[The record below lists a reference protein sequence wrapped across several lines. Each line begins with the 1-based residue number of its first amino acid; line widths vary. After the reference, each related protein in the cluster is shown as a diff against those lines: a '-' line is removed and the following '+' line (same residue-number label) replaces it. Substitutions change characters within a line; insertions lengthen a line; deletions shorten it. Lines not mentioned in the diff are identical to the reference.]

1 MWRKRTI
8 ISLVF
13 MLLGLSF
20 LMGRLMQ
27 IQLFS
32 TENFTK
38 YHVNLIEESVKQR
51 SQELVIDHGR
61 GEFLYQNGES
71 ITNQHIPVLVLFP
84 FLKKMNWDSA
94 KVATIIGVTKSD
106 LEEKIAKAKEPI
118 VYGDTQPLKLTS
130 SQMEKINALAIP
142 GVFAVKKKYELRK
155 YDAEQLI
162 GITGENESLLRERYP
177 DKQLSPQTLMGLS
190 GLEKAFDEFILPEG
204 KAKLVYHVDAIGA
217 PLFGINVKYVEPGNP
232 FYPTNVRTTLNQDLQ
247 SLAEKLVDQHGIK
260 NGGLILLD
268 INTNNVLAMVS
279 RPHFNSK
286 DPYKGD
292 ALSNKMLDQQII
304 GSVFKTVVAAAAI
317 DYKLDDTSRL
327 FDCSKKIN
335 GDPDLTYHHGMLNF
349 TDSFAR
355 SCNRTFGE
363 LAVELMEMDPNIL
376 EHYASKLNLTGTV
389 GWHGSVF
396 HMENFKQLS
405 EDSGRIFLSEDARTD
420 RNFVALSGIGQNEV
434 RATPLAVANMMSTIA
449 KGGKKEMVRVVSKVE
464 YKNGTTLTE
473 FEKKP
478 IKGEELAPYTAMK
491 LQKLLREVVLNER
504 GTGAIFK
511 DLPFEVAGKSG
522 TAETGKGEGAEQ
534 LHNKWFAGYFPF
546 QQPRYALVTVNLDV
560 KADEGAVNPLFAD
573 MVKEIYAYEQSQ
585 GRQP

>member
-13 MLLGLSF
+13 ILFGLSF

-38 YHVNLIEESVKQR
+38 HHINLIEESVKQR

-71 ITNQHIPVLVLFP
+71 ITNKHIPVLVLFP

-94 KVATIIGVTKSD
+94 KVATIIGVTKHD

-118 VYGDTQPLKLTS
+118 IYGDPKPLKLTS
-130 SQMEKINALAIP
+130 SQMKKINALAIP
-142 GVFAVKKKYELRK
+142 GVFAVKKKYDLRK

-217 PLFGINVKYVEPGNP
+217 PLFGINVKYVEPANP
-232 FYPTNVRTTLNQDLQ
+232 FYPTNVRTTLNQNLQ
-247 SLAEKLVDQHGIK
+247 SLAEKVVDQHGIK

-286 DPYKGD
+286 DPYEGN
-292 ALSNKMLDQQII
+292 ALTNKMLEQQII

-317 DYKLDDTSRL
+317 DYKLDNTSRL

-335 GDPDLTYHHGMLNF
+335 GDPDFTYHHGMLNF

-363 LAVELMEMDPNIL
+363 LAVELMEIDPNIL
-376 EHYASKLNLTGTV
+376 EHYASKLSLTGTV
-389 GWHGSVF
+389 GWQGSVF

-405 EDSGRIFLSEDARTD
+405 EDSGRIFLSEEAKTD

-473 FEKKP
+473 FDKKP

-522 TAETGKGEGAEQ
+522 TAETGKGEGIEQ

-546 QQPRYALVTVNLDV
+546 QQPRYALVIVNLDV

-585 GRQP
+585 VK